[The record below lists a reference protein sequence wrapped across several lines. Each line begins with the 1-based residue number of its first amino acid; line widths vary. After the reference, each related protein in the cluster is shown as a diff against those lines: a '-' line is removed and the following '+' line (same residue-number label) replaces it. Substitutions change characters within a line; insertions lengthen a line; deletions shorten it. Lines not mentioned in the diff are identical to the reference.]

1 MKKEQ
6 GRDNEGK
13 CLKCGDTTRTS
24 DGGCYYCNWKGDTG
38 LGLTLKKVIKDN
50 NENIP
55 RIT

>member
-50 NENIP
+50 NGNIP